1 MLLCL
6 IPILWN
12 RSSVLKRKKRRKER
26 KRKKIAE
33 KKMFI
38 SSILIITTILL
49 QGHQRQGIIV
59 HAAKITLTQEIQIT
73 TTIHVSPTTTSTWTL
88 LLEEGST
95 LLPPLTAL
103 EPVSGPGTLATTTG
117 ISILGTYDD
126 DDDDDDV
133 VSPSHHYYYQTPT
146 QTSTLTRDSAS
157 YQPSS
162 FSSSSSTTNTP
173 ASKVLLIGSDN
184 GSHSALPL
192 TAGGSAQTISGTRY
206 SLDECRLFVDTTKTA
221 MLGYSGRE
229 CEPTTTATATSVIRK
244 IWTSTRTVPVEVT
257 SKVIMIPAAAAAAA
271 ASSSRLHAGVNST
284 RVGMG
289 RNYTLTTTTTSS
301 AATTATKGIVLLGAP
316 LAGQRNSTMTR
327 SRAPWTST
335 TSSSSGITASGSATA
350 TSQSDASLGCK
361 VDRRVLVWW
370 LMMAGVL
377 LFLVG

>member
-1 MLLCL
+1 
-6 IPILWN
+6 
-12 RSSVLKRKKRRKER
+12 
-26 KRKKIAE
+26 
-33 KKMFI
+33 MFI
-38 SSILIITTILL
+38 SSILIITTIL
-49 QGHQRQGIIV
+49 QGQQRQGIIV

-103 EPVSGPGTLATTTG
+103 VPVSGPGTLATTTG
-117 ISILGTYDD
+117 ISILGTYNDD
-126 DDDDDDV
+126 DDDDA
-133 VSPSHHYYYQTPT
+133 VSPSSHHYYHQTPT

-162 FSSSSSTTNTP
+162 FSSSSTTNTP

-184 GSHSALPL
+184 GSASALPL

-229 CEPTTTATATSVIRK
+229 CEPTTTTATATATATSVIRK

-257 SKVIMIPAAAAAAA
+257 SKVIMMPAAAAAAGGG
-271 ASSSRLHAGVNST
+271 RLYAGVNST
-284 RVGMG
+284 RVGIG
-289 RNYTLTTTTTSS
+289 RNHTLATTTTSS
-301 AATTATKGIVLLGAP
+301 AAAAATTATKGIVLLGAP

-335 TSSSSGITASGSATA
+335 SSSSSGITASGSATA
-350 TSQSDASLGCK
+350 TSQSGASFGCE
-361 VDRRVLVWW
+361 VDRRILVWW

-377 LFLVG
+377 FLLVG

>member
-1 MLLCL
+1 
-6 IPILWN
+6 
-12 RSSVLKRKKRRKER
+12 
-26 KRKKIAE
+26 
-33 KKMFI
+33 MFI
-38 SSILIITTILL
+38 SSILIITTLL
-49 QGHQRQGIIV
+49 QGQQRQGIIV
-59 HAAKITLTQEIQIT
+59 HAAKITLTQEIQVT
-73 TTIHVSPTTTSTWTL
+73 TTIHVSPTTTSTSTWTL

-103 EPVSGPGTLATTTG
+103 VPVSGPGTLATTTG
-117 ISILGTYDD
+117 ISILGAYNDDDNDD
-126 DDDDDDV
+126 DDNA
-133 VSPSHHYYYQTPT
+133 VSPSHHYYHYQTQT

-162 FSSSSSTTNTP
+162 FSSSSTTNTP
-173 ASKVLLIGSDN
+173 ASKVLLTGGGDN
-184 GSHSALPL
+184 GSGSALPL

-229 CEPTTTATATSVIRK
+229 CEPTTTTASEVIRK

-257 SKVIMIPAAAAAAA
+257 SKVIIMPAAAA
-271 ASSSRLHAGVNST
+271 ASSGRLHAGMNST

-289 RNYTLTTTTTSS
+289 RNYTLATITTS

-335 TSSSSGITASGSATA
+335 TSSSSGSGITASGSATA

-370 LMMAGVL
+370 LMMAGVWL
-377 LFLVG
+377 LLVG

>member
-1 MLLCL
+1 
-6 IPILWN
+6 
-12 RSSVLKRKKRRKER
+12 
-26 KRKKIAE
+26 
-33 KKMFI
+33 MFI

-49 QGHQRQGIIV
+49 QGQQRQGIIV
-59 HAAKITLTQEIQIT
+59 HAAKITLTQEIQVT

-88 LLEEGST
+88 LLEGGST
-95 LLPPLTAL
+95 LLPPPFV
-103 EPVSGPGTLATTTG
+103 EVPVSGPGTLATTTG
-117 ISILGTYDD
+117 ISILGTYN

-133 VSPSHHYYYQTPT
+133 VSTLHHYYHQTPT
-146 QTSTLTRDSAS
+146 QTSTLTLTRDSAS

-162 FSSSSSTTNTP
+162 FSSSSTTNTP

-221 MLGYSGRE
+221 MLVDYRRE
-229 CEPTTTATATSVIRK
+229 CEPTTATASVIRK

-257 SKVIMIPAAAAAAA
+257 SKVIMMMPTAG
-271 ASSSRLHAGVNST
+271 SSRLHAGVNST

-301 AATTATKGIVLLGAP
+301 AATTTATKGIVLLGAP

-335 TSSSSGITASGSATA
+335 SSSSSGITASGSATA
-350 TSQSDASLGCK
+350 TSQSGASFGCE
-361 VDRRVLVWW
+361 VDRRILVWW

-377 LFLVG
+377 LLLVG